1 LEPAPQIPS
10 PLGAPKGAI
19 VSTDTIHHAILRSA
33 VVVVVADQLTKL
45 AGTLNLGGMFLPV
58 HNPDYSL
65 GVIAAPSVAL
75 IALSAI
81 TLLAAARYGIGL
93 ARCRRIPAW
102 VPGVIVGG
110 AASNLADR
118 IAFGAVRDFI
128 PTPLVIFNVA
138 DVAVLC
144 GVVAF
149 VWSMTRAPLTPA
161 VVDGS

>member
-1 LEPAPQIPS
+1 M
-10 PLGAPKGAI
+10 
-19 VSTDTIHHAILRSA
+19 STDTVHRTVLRSA

-45 AGTLNLGGMFLPV
+45 AGTLNVGGVFLPV

-65 GVIAAPSVAL
+65 GVIAAPTVAL

-81 TLLAAARYGIGL
+81 TLIAAAHYGLGL
-93 ARCRRIPAW
+93 AHTGRIPAW
-102 VPGVIVGG
+102 VPGAVIGG

-118 IAFGAVRDFI
+118 FMFGAVRDFI

-144 GVVAF
+144 GVLAF
-149 VWSMTRAPLTPA
+149 VWSVTRAPLTRA
-161 VVDGS
+161 G